1 MPRETN
7 LSAEQLKR
15 KIQVQMLLV
24 HITAE
29 FQ

>member
-1 MPRETN
+1 MPKETN

-15 KIQVQMLLV
+15 KIQIQMLLV
-24 HITAE
+24 HITSE